1 MAATASNRYA
11 SRGHADRNTNMS
23 DAKSRDHAFLPDPGH
38 DVADGARGGGTNKDT
53 PNGFRIMWILDTDG
67 DLLNGMFA

>member
-1 MAATASNRYA
+1 
-11 SRGHADRNTNMS
+11 MS